1 MSAKKILEVMGEGIA
16 HGGEEAFINNLISH
30 IDMEGFEIDWLT
42 PYQCK
47 NSFYK
52 NNMKSKGGSI
62 YEFGMTYTPGK
73 NRRHLIKPINQF
85 FDDHHYDVVHIHS
98 GSISALSIISQ
109 AAYKHGVKRIIVHS
123 HLASNGSIKSKAI
136 RLAYSPFLYK
146 YPTDYMACSIDAAN
160 AKYSYLIQKKKKVDI
175 INNGIELG
183 KYKINKETRKKIREE
198 LEIPTNSR
206 VIGHVGRFSQEKNH
220 ELIIKC
226 FSEIYRAN
234 EKIFLLLVGDG
245 EMQNAIKQMA
255 KDLQIENRIRFA
267 GYVNNIQD
275 YYQAMDIFVLPSFYE
290 GFAIAAIEAQAAGLP
305 CLFSDRLDVKT
316 TINKNVITLPVSEN
330 DYNLWAKM
338 ICTHIYD
345 EPLCDQSLLI
355 EQGFDI
361 GETAKRIRKVYMEE

>member
-1 MSAKKILEVMGEGIA
+1 MQKRRVLEVMGEGIA
-16 HGGEEAFINNLISH
+16 HGGEEAFINNLITF
-30 IDMEGFEIDWLT
+30 IDKDGLTIDWLT

-47 NSFYK
+47 NAFYE

-62 YEFGMTYTPGK
+62 YELGMTYTPGK
-73 NRRHLIKPINQF
+73 NRWHLVKPINQF
-85 FDDHHYDVVHIHS
+85 FDKHHYDVVHIHS

-160 AKYSYLIQKKKKVDI
+160 AKFSKLIQKKKKVEI

-183 KYKINKETRKKIREE
+183 KYIINHETREKIREKM
-198 LEIPTNSR
+198 EIPTDSR

-220 ELIIKC
+220 ELIIKS
-226 FSEIYRAN
+226 FSKIYRAN
-234 EKIFLLLVGDG
+234 ENVYLLLVGDG
-245 EMQNAIKQMA
+245 EMQSAIKQMA
-255 KDLQIENRIRFA
+255 KDLRIDNRIRFA

-275 YYQAMDIFVLPSFYE
+275 YYKAMDIFVLPSFYE
-290 GFAIAAIEAQAAGLP
+290 GFAIAAVEAQAAGLP
-305 CLFSDRLDVKT
+305 CVFSDRLDVKT

-330 DYNLWAKM
+330 DYNLWAET
-338 ICTHIYD
+338 ICEHLYD
-345 EPLCDQSLLI
+345 EPICDQSLLI

-361 GETAKRIRKVYMEE
+361 GETARQIRKVYMDE